1 MKRVLLLMLLCL
13 PLGGCTHDMNKEEID
28 SINMALVL
36 GIDYKDEEYQ
46 ICALY
51 SSGGGE
57 SSGAGAGPGKEEI
70 VKGKGKTA
78 YEALE
83 DLKLN
88 DKKNLTL
95 AQAGMFLIGEGA
107 AKKGIEQSID
117 FLKRDETIKMEA
129 LVFII
134 KEEEAQKFIEKAM
147 DEKQIIHEN
156 LDAMKQKQL
165 KFVTRNE
172 NTLVN
177 VLNDIEQKYSS
188 LLIPYLI
195 TKEGGFLIE
204 GYAVFDQLKLYDYL
218 DHETSDGV
226 NFLRNITRTFP
237 IYLKEGVDLSVTYT
251 KTRMKAKVTDQL
263 IIVTIHVD
271 FETAF
276 KEITAN
282 AVTVKAV
289 EANTVAANTDVFTMT
304 ELNRLTAEQEK
315 YVLDFL
321 QKPVDYSIHNGLD
334 ILRLARLVENQN
346 VSKWSDIKDNWSN
359 MISEVRY
366 EYRIRSKITK
376 SFIL

>member
-1 MKRVLLLMLLCL
+1 MKRGLLLILLCL
-13 PLGGCTHDMNKEEID
+13 PLCGCTHDMNKEEID

-36 GIDYKDEEYQ
+36 GIDYTNGEYQ

-51 SSGGGE
+51 STGGGA

-70 VKGKGKTA
+70 TKGKGKTA

-95 AQAGMFLIGEGA
+95 AQVGMFLIGEGA
-107 AKKGIEQSID
+107 AKEGIEQSID

-129 LVFII
+129 LIYII
-134 KEEEAQKFIEKAM
+134 KGEEAQKFIKKAM
-147 DEKQIIHEN
+147 KEKHVIHEN

-165 KFVTRNE
+165 KFVTKNE

-177 VLNDIEQKYSS
+177 ILNDMKQKYSS
-188 LLIPYLI
+188 LLIPYLVA
-195 TKEGGFLIE
+195 KEGGFFIE
-204 GYAVFDQLKLYDYL
+204 GYAVFSKLKLYDYL

-226 NFLRNITRTFP
+226 NFLRNTIRTFP
-237 IYLKEGVDLSVTYT
+237 VYLKEGVGMSVTYT
-251 KTRMKAKVTDQL
+251 KTKMKAEVVDQL
-263 IIVTIHVD
+263 ITVTIKVD

-282 AVTVKAV
+282 K
-289 EANTVAANTDVFTMT
+289 DVFKLP
-304 ELNRLTAEQEK
+304 ELDRLTALQED
-315 YVLDFL
+315 YVRKIM
-321 QKPVDYSIHNGLD
+321 QKPVDYSVKNGLD

-346 VSKWSDIKDNWSN
+346 VSEWSVIMDQWSD
-359 MISEVRY
+359 MISKINF

-376 SFIL
+376 SFILG